1 MEAITNYNS
10 IQSSDEADD
19 FNAMGIEVY
28 YANDKQKQQVLS
40 HLPSGL
46 QSKIKNI
53 YRVIPKKQQE
63 KFDNYLKKNHIRN
76 VKQLWHGSRNGNWFS
91 ILTNGLC

>member
-1 MEAITNYNS
+1 MVSPRKTSNVSDFLAVRASDFAGIIAREENLIAAMEAITNYNS
-10 IQSSDEADD
+10 IQYSDEADD

-46 QSKIKNI
+46 QSKIANI
-53 YRVIPKKQQE
+53 YE
-63 KFDNYLKKNHIRN
+63 
-76 VKQLWHGSRNGNWFS
+76 
-91 ILTNGLC
+91 